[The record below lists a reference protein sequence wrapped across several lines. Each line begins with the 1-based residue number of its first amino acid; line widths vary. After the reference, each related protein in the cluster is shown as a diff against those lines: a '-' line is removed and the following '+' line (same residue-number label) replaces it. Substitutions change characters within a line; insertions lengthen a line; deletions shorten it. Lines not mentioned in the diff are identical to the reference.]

1 MNNLFT
7 QEQIDEIRE
16 RLKNTLGAKDTQFEL
31 ANLPLKGNEQIA
43 LVQDGVNKR
52 VSIDEFYQSLSDFG
66 LVDFFNVSHYVV
78 RITESYE
85 GFRMT
90 LEGAINTC
98 PPDVHRGGQTITFMG
113 EDYEWHIWQ
122 YIGDTPDNWLDI
134 ENYWIDLLVA
144 RRVMEDK
151 PLVAP
156 VLNGTWSYG
165 NVGYSTNQK
174 HIEIERGYTAT
185 WQGTYSWNKQDGYKS
200 PERASGIFDEELPPS
215 GINSSQVTK
224 STTTNLSLSQ
234 SLFAEKVGLIVKGE
248 KVVNAIGE
256 DSTMDSVSVVFKD
269 RIFYG
274 VVSSP
279 NPSISEIKALAN
291 ELVSSRAKTISGIT
305 TPKGKYYLYAYP
317 KSLGDL
323 SSIIQDG
330 ATPVLTAF
338 NKQEITYTGQAGN
351 SIVLNVYVSG
361 NDGAFTNVKL
371 QFS

>member
-7 QEQIDEIRE
+7 QEQIDEIRQ

-52 VSIDEFYQSLSDFG
+52 VSIDEFYQSLNDFG

-78 RITESYE
+78 RLTESYE
-85 GFRMT
+85 GYRMT

-98 PPDVHRGGQTITFMG
+98 PPDVQRGGQTITFMG

-134 ENYWIDLLVA
+134 DNYWIDLLVA
-144 RRVMEDK
+144 RRVMEDN
-151 PLVAP
+151 PLVSP
-156 VLNGTWSYG
+156 VLEGRWTYG
-165 NVGYSTNQK
+165 STSTTQK
-174 HIEIERGYTAT
+174 NIEIERGYTAT
-185 WQGTYSWNKQDGYKS
+185 WQGTYSWTRQDGYKS
-200 PERASGIFDEELPPS
+200 PERTSGVFDEELTPS
-215 GINSSQVTK
+215 GISSSQVTK
-224 STTTNLSLSQ
+224 STTTNLTLSQ
-234 SLFAEKVGLIVKGE
+234 SLFADKVGLIVKGE
-248 KVVNAIGE
+248 KVVNATGE
-256 DSTMDSVSVVFKD
+256 DETKDSVSVTFKD
-269 RIFYG
+269 RLFYG

-279 NPSISEIKALAN
+279 NPSIAEIKTLTN
-291 ELVSSRAKTISGIT
+291 ELVSSRAKTISNIT
-305 TPKGKYYLYAYP
+305 TAKGKYFLYAYP

-323 SSIIQDG
+323 TSIIQDG

-351 SIVLNVYVSG
+351 NIVLNVYVSG

>member
-7 QEQIDEIRE
+7 QEQIDEIRQ

-52 VSIDEFYQSLSDFG
+52 VSIDEFYQSLNDFG

-78 RITESYE
+78 RLTESYE
-85 GFRMT
+85 GYRMT

-98 PPDVHRGGQTITFMG
+98 PPDVQRGGQTITFMG

-134 ENYWIDLLVA
+134 DNCWIDLLVA
-144 RRVMEDK
+144 RRVMEDN
-151 PLVAP
+151 PLVSP
-156 VLNGTWSYG
+156 VLEGRWTYG
-165 NVGYSTNQK
+165 STSTTQK
-174 HIEIERGYTAT
+174 NIEIERGYTAT
-185 WQGTYSWNKQDGYKS
+185 WQGTYSWTRQDGYKS
-200 PERASGIFDEELPPS
+200 PERTSGVFDEELTPS
-215 GINSSQVTK
+215 GISSSQVTK
-224 STTTNLSLSQ
+224 STTTNLTLSQ
-234 SLFAEKVGLIVKGE
+234 SLFADKVGLIVKGE
-248 KVVNAIGE
+248 KVVNATGE
-256 DSTMDSVSVVFKD
+256 DETKDSVSVTFKD
-269 RIFYG
+269 RLFYG

-279 NPSISEIKALAN
+279 NPSIAEIKALAN
-291 ELVSSRAKTISGIT
+291 ELVSSRAKTISNIT
-305 TPKGKYYLYAYP
+305 TPKGKYFLYAYP

-323 SSIIQDG
+323 TSIIQDG

-338 NKQEITYTGQAGN
+338 NKQEIIYAGQAGN

>member
-7 QEQIDEIRE
+7 QEQIDEIRQ

-52 VSIDEFYQSLSDFG
+52 VSIDEFYQSLNDFG

-78 RITESYE
+78 RLTESYE
-85 GFRMT
+85 GYRMT

-98 PPDVHRGGQTITFMG
+98 PPDVQRGGQTITFMG

-134 ENYWIDLLVA
+134 DNYWIDLLVA
-144 RRVMEDK
+144 RRVMEDN
-151 PLVAP
+151 PLVSP
-156 VLNGTWSYG
+156 VLEGRWTYG
-165 NVGYSTNQK
+165 STSTTQK
-174 HIEIERGYTAT
+174 NIEIERGYTAT
-185 WQGTYSWNKQDGYKS
+185 WQGTYSWTRQDGYKS
-200 PERASGIFDEELPPS
+200 PERTSGVFDEELTPS
-215 GINSSQVTK
+215 GISSSQVTK
-224 STTTNLSLSQ
+224 STTTNLTLSQ
-234 SLFAEKVGLIVKGE
+234 SLFADKVGLIVKGE
-248 KVVNAIGE
+248 KVVNATGE
-256 DSTMDSVSVVFKD
+256 DETKDSVSVTFKD
-269 RIFYG
+269 RLFYG

-279 NPSISEIKALAN
+279 NPSIAEIKSLVN
-291 ELVSSRAKTISGIT
+291 ELVSSKAKTISNIT
-305 TPKGKYYLYAYP
+305 TAKGKYFLYAYP

-323 SSIIQDG
+323 TSIIQDG

-351 SIVLNVYVSG
+351 NIVLNVYVSG

>member
-7 QEQIDEIRE
+7 QEQINEIRE
-16 RLKNTLGAKDTQFEL
+16 RLKNTLGAKDTQFKL

-43 LVQDGVNKR
+43 LVQDGINKR
-52 VSIDEFYQSLSDFG
+52 VSFSEFYQSLYDFG
-66 LVDFFNVSHYVV
+66 LDFFNVSYYVL
-78 RITESYE
+78 RTTESYE

-90 LEGAINTC
+90 LEGAINAC
-98 PPDVHRGGQTITFMG
+98 PSDIHRGGQTITFMG

-151 PLVAP
+151 PLVSP

-165 NVGYSTNQK
+165 DAGYSTNQK

-200 PERASGIFDEELPPS
+200 PERASGIFNEELPPS

-224 STTTNLSLSQ
+224 STTTDLSLSQ
-234 SLFAEKVGLIVKGE
+234 SLFANKVGLTVKGE
-248 KVVNAIGE
+248 KVVNATGE
-256 DSTMDSVSVVFKD
+256 DSTTDSVSVVFKD
-269 RIFYG
+269 RIFHG
-274 VVSSP
+274 GVSSP
-279 NPSISEIKALAN
+279 YPSISDITTLTS
-291 ELVSSRAKTISGIT
+291 ELVSSKAKTIPGIT
-305 TPKGKYYLYAYP
+305 MPKGWYYLYAYP

-323 SSIIQDG
+323 SSIIQNDSI
-330 ATPVLTAF
+330 PVLTAF
-338 NKQEITYTGQAGN
+338 NKKEITYVGQAGN
-351 SIVLNVYVSG
+351 SIVLNVYISG
-361 NDGAFTNVKL
+361 NDGAFSNVKL

>member
-7 QEQIDEIRE
+7 QEQIDEIRQ

-52 VSIDEFYQSLSDFG
+52 VSIDEFYQSLNDFG

-78 RITESYE
+78 RLTESYE
-85 GFRMT
+85 GYRMT

-98 PPDVHRGGQTITFMG
+98 PPDVQRGGQTITFMG

-134 ENYWIDLLVA
+134 DNYWIDLLVA
-144 RRVMEDK
+144 RRVMEDS
-151 PLVAP
+151 PLVSP
-156 VLNGTWSYG
+156 VLEGRWTYG
-165 NVGYSTNQK
+165 STSTTQK
-174 HIEIERGYTAT
+174 NIEIERGYTAT
-185 WQGTYSWNKQDGYKS
+185 WQGTYSWTRQDGYKS
-200 PERASGIFDEELPPS
+200 PERTSGVFDEELTTS
-215 GINSSQVTK
+215 GISSSQVTK
-224 STTTNLSLSQ
+224 STTTNLTLSQ
-234 SLFAEKVGLIVKGE
+234 SLFADKVGLIVKGE
-248 KVVNAIGE
+248 KVVNATGE
-256 DSTMDSVSVVFKD
+256 DETKDSVSVTFKD
-269 RIFYG
+269 RLFYG

-279 NPSISEIKALAN
+279 NPSIAEIKSLVN
-291 ELVSSRAKTISGIT
+291 ELVSSRAKTISNIT
-305 TPKGKYYLYAYP
+305 TAKGKYFLYAYP

-323 SSIIQDG
+323 TSIIQDG

-338 NKQEITYTGQAGN
+338 NKQEIIYTGQAGN
-351 SIVLNVYVSG
+351 NIVLNVYVSG

>member
-7 QEQIDEIRE
+7 QEQIDEIRQ

-52 VSIDEFYQSLSDFG
+52 VSIDEFYQSLNDFG

-78 RITESYE
+78 RLTESYE
-85 GFRMT
+85 GYRMT

-98 PPDVHRGGQTITFMG
+98 PPDVQRGGQTITFMG

-134 ENYWIDLLVA
+134 DNYWIDLLVA
-144 RRVMEDK
+144 RRVMEDN
-151 PLVAP
+151 PLVSP
-156 VLNGTWSYG
+156 VLEGRWTYG
-165 NVGYSTNQK
+165 STSTTQK
-174 HIEIERGYTAT
+174 NIEIERGYTVT
-185 WQGTYSWNKQDGYKS
+185 WQGTYSWTRQDGYKS
-200 PERASGIFDEELPPS
+200 PERTSGVFDEELTPS
-215 GINSSQVTK
+215 GISSSQVTK
-224 STTTNLSLSQ
+224 STTTNLTLSQ
-234 SLFAEKVGLIVKGE
+234 SLFADKVGLIVKGE
-248 KVVNAIGE
+248 KVVNATGE
-256 DSTMDSVSVVFKD
+256 DETKDSVSVTFKD
-269 RIFYG
+269 RLFYG

-279 NPSISEIKALAN
+279 NPSIAEIKTLTN
-291 ELVSSRAKTISGIT
+291 ELVSSRAKTISNIT
-305 TPKGKYYLYAYP
+305 TAKGKYFLYAYP

-323 SSIIQDG
+323 TSIIQDG

-351 SIVLNVYVSG
+351 NIVLNVYVSG